1 MTKMKR
7 VVADSDM
14 KLFRS
19 LKVKKAQ
26 RVQERQRKREREGK
40 RERERE
46 RQRKREREW
55 DRRKC
60 QVPGEVGVFIDSSIG
75 VPLSV
80 SFEGL
85 LHIFILV
92 YVIFSLL
99 IFYSPKLLISLSSY
113 DESDTHIII
122 I

>member
-1 MTKMKR
+1 
-7 VVADSDM
+7 M

-26 RVQERQRKREREGK
+26 RVQERQRKREREWEGK
-40 RERERE
+40 REREWE
-46 RQRKREREW
+46 
-55 DRRKC
+55 RRKC

>member
-19 LKVKKAQ
+19 LKVKKVQ
-26 RVQERQRKREREGK
+26 RVQERQRKREREREGK
-40 RERERE
+40 REW
-46 RQRKREREW
+46 EW
-55 DRRKC
+55 EWERRKC

-80 SFEGL
+80 SFAGL
-85 LHIFILV
+85 LHISILV
-92 YVIFSLL
+92 YVIF
-99 IFYSPKLLISLSSY
+99 
-113 DESDTHIII
+113 
-122 I
+122 

>member
-1 MTKMKR
+1 
-7 VVADSDM
+7 M

-26 RVQERQRKREREGK
+26 RVQERQRKRERE
-40 RERERE
+40 
-46 RQRKREREW
+46 W
-55 DRRKC
+55 DRRRC
-60 QVPGEVGVFIDSSIG
+60 QVLGEVGVFFDFSID

-80 SFEGL
+80 SFAGL
-85 LHIFILV
+85 LHISILV

-113 DESDTHIII
+113 DKSDAHIIVI
-122 I
+122 

>member
-7 VVADSDM
+7 VGADSDM

-40 RERERE
+40 REGKRERE
-46 RQRKREREW
+46 REGK
-55 DRRKC
+55 RRKC
-60 QVPGEVGVFIDSSIG
+60 QVPGEVGAFIDSSID

-80 SFEGL
+80 SFAGL
-85 LHIFILV
+85 LHISILV
-92 YVIFSLL
+92 YVIF
-99 IFYSPKLLISLSSY
+99 
-113 DESDTHIII
+113 
-122 I
+122 

>member
-1 MTKMKR
+1 
-7 VVADSDM
+7 M

-26 RVQERQRKREREGK
+26 RVQERQRKRERK

-46 RQRKREREW
+46 WE
-55 DRRKC
+55 RRKC
-60 QVPGEVGVFIDSSIG
+60 QVPGEVGAFIDFSIG

-99 IFYSPKLLISLSSY
+99 IFYFPKLLISLSSY
-113 DESDTHIII
+113 DESDTHVIII
-122 I
+122 

>member
-7 VVADSDM
+7 VGADSDM

-40 RERERE
+40 RERARE
-46 RQRKREREW
+46 GKREREW
-55 DRRKC
+55 ERRKC

-85 LHIFILV
+85 LHISILV
-92 YVIFSLL
+92 YVIF
-99 IFYSPKLLISLSSY
+99 
-113 DESDTHIII
+113 
-122 I
+122 